1 MNTKLL
7 ATTLGV
13 LLLAGS
19 GVALADDW
27 HGHGREPVRGP
38 ERHGWDNDRWDRAE
52 RHWHEYHRH
61 YERRWNGY
69 WVPAPVWQAPRPYY
83 RDYYAPPYYDDGV
96 TIILRGRL
104 N

>member
-1 MNTKLL
+1 MNTKVL
-7 ATTLGV
+7 APALGV

-19 GVALADDW
+19 GVAMAD

-38 ERHGWDNDRWDRAE
+38 ERHGWDNDRWDRVE
-52 RHWHEYHRH
+52 RHWHEYHRR
-61 YERRWNGY
+61 YEPRWNGY
-69 WVPAPVWQAPRPYY
+69 WAPAPRPYY
-83 RDYYAPPYYDDGV
+83 GGYYARPYYDDGV